1 MKIKYSM
8 LHVVKP
14 ILFFVLMLL
23 FNKVTMA
30 QQEIFP
36 YKGKLIIIGG
46 GDILDTMYNLFAKEI
61 GGKDQPIVYIP
72 TATDDEPWIQAGEHL
87 IKFTSRGFTNLTTVH
102 TRDKQKAN
110 DPIFIDRIRK
120 AKGVFIGGGDQA
132 NIAASFLG
140 TDVHKELIAL
150 LNRGGIIMG
159 TSAGATIMGEVMIT
173 GWEQRKAPHVQ
184 HQYPA
189 GLAFMKNTSIDQHV
203 LVRNRQFDLI
213 PMMESNTSL
222 LGMALDEA
230 TAAYVQRD
238 SIQVVGRSYMMI
250 FDHQDW
256 NNQKKEWGKVYKPFM
271 MYSEGQVYRF
281 KK

>member
-1 MKIKYSM
+1 MQTIKRF
-8 LHVVKP
+8 
-14 ILFFVLMLL
+14 LFFLLMLL
-23 FNKVTMA
+23 FSQVTFA

-72 TATDDEPWIQAGEHL
+72 TATDDEPWIQAGQHL
-87 IKFTSRGFTNLTTVH
+87 VKFTSRGFTNLTTVH

-110 DPIFIDRIRK
+110 DPVFIDRIRK

-213 PMMESNTSL
+213 PMMETNPNL

-256 NNQKKEWGKVYKPFM
+256 NTQKKEWGKVYKPFM
-271 MYSEGQVYRF
+271 MYSEGEVYRF

>member
-1 MKIKYSM
+1 MFKLSRLIC
-8 LHVVKP
+8 
-14 ILFFVLMLL
+14 FLL
-23 FNKVTMA
+23 ALLITQSTIA
-30 QQEIFP
+30 QQEVFP
-36 YKGKLIIIGG
+36 FKGKLIIIGG

-87 IKFTSRGFTNLTTVH
+87 VKFTSRGFTNLTTVH

-110 DPIFIDRIRK
+110 DPVFIDRIRK

-132 NIAASFLG
+132 NIANAFLG
-140 TDVHKELIAL
+140 TAVHQELFAL

-159 TSAGATIMGEVMIT
+159 TSAGATIMGDLMIT
-173 GWEQRKAPHVQ
+173 GWEQRKAPNVLHT
-184 HQYPA
+184 YPP

-203 LVRNRQFDLI
+203 LVRNRQFDLV
-213 PMMESNTSL
+213 PMMEANTNI

-230 TAAYVQRD
+230 TAAYVNRD
-238 SIQVVGRSYMMI
+238 SIQVIGRSYMMI
-250 FDHQDW
+250 YDQHDW
-256 NNQKKEWGKVYKPFM
+256 STQKQEWGRVYRPFM
-271 MYSEGQVYRF
+271 MFSEGKVYRF

>member
-1 MKIKYSM
+1 MQI
-8 LHVVKP
+8 
-14 ILFFVLMLL
+14 IQRLFFFLLMLL
-23 FNKVTMA
+23 FTQATIA

-36 YKGKLIIIGG
+36 YKGKLIVIGG

-72 TATDDEPWIQAGEHL
+72 TATDDEPWIQAGQHL
-87 IKFTSRGFTNLTTVH
+87 VKFTSRGFTNLTTVH

-110 DPIFIDRIRK
+110 DPVFIERIRK

-132 NIAASFLG
+132 NIAAAFLG

-159 TSAGATIMGEVMIT
+159 TSAGATIMGDVMIT

-213 PMMESNTSL
+213 PMMESNSNL
-222 LGMALDEA
+222 LGIALDEA

-271 MYSEGQVYRF
+271 MYSEGEVYRF

>member
-1 MKIKYSM
+1 M
-8 LHVVKP
+8 LKLHRT
-14 ILFFVLMLL
+14 IYFLL
-23 FNKVTMA
+23 ALLIAQSSIA
-30 QQEIFP
+30 QQEVFP
-36 YKGKLIIIGG
+36 FKGKLIVVGG

-61 GGKDQPIVYIP
+61 GGKNQPIVYIP

-87 IKFTSRGFTNLTTVH
+87 VKFTSRGFTNLTTVH

-110 DPIFIDRIRK
+110 DPVFIERIRK

-132 NIAASFLG
+132 NIANAFLG
-140 TDVHKELIAL
+140 TAVHQELIAL

-159 TSAGATIMGEVMIT
+159 TSAGATIMGEFMIT
-173 GWEQRKAPHVQ
+173 GWEQRKAPNVLHT
-184 HQYPA
+184 YPP

-213 PMMESNTSL
+213 PMMESNSNL
-222 LGMALDEA
+222 LGLALDEA

-238 SIQVVGRSYMMI
+238 SIQVIGRSYMMI
-250 FDHQDW
+250 YDHQDW
-256 NNQKKEWGKVYKPFM
+256 NNQKKELGKVYRPFM
-271 MYSEGQVYRF
+271 MYSEGDVYRF

>member
-1 MKIKYSM
+1 MQTFRQ
-8 LHVVKP
+8 
-14 ILFFVLMLL
+14 LFSFVLMLL
-23 FNKVTMA
+23 FSQATFA

-72 TATDDEPWIQAGEHL
+72 TATDDEPWIQGGQHL
-87 IKFTSRGFTNLTTVH
+87 VKFTSRGFTNLTTVH

-159 TSAGATIMGEVMIT
+159 TSAGATIMGEFMIT

-184 HQYPA
+184 QQYPA

-213 PMMESNTSL
+213 PMMETNSNL

>member
-1 MKIKYSM
+1 
-8 LHVVKP
+8 
-14 ILFFVLMLL
+14 
-23 FNKVTMA
+23 
-30 QQEIFP
+30 
-36 YKGKLIIIGG
+36 
-46 GDILDTMYNLFAKEI
+46 
-61 GGKDQPIVYIP
+61 
-72 TATDDEPWIQAGEHL
+72 
-87 IKFTSRGFTNLTTVH
+87 VH

-140 TDVHKELIAL
+140 TAVHQELYAL
-150 LNRGGIIMG
+150 LKRGGIIMG
-159 TSAGATIMGEVMIT
+159 TSAGATIMGEFMIT
-173 GWEQRKAPHVQ
+173 GWEQRKAPNLQ

-213 PMMESNTSL
+213 PMMESNSNL

-250 FDHQDW
+250 YDHQDW
-256 NNQKKEWGKVYKPFM
+256 NNQKKEWGKVYRPFM
-271 MYSEGQVYRF
+271 MYSEGDVYRF

>member
-1 MKIKYSM
+1 MFKLSRLIC
-8 LHVVKP
+8 
-14 ILFFVLMLL
+14 FLL
-23 FNKVTMA
+23 ALLITQSTIA
-30 QQEIFP
+30 QQEVFP
-36 YKGKLIIIGG
+36 FKGKLIIIGG

-87 IKFTSRGFTNLTTVH
+87 VKFTSRGFTNLTTVH

-110 DPIFIDRIRK
+110 DPVFIDRIRK

-132 NIAASFLG
+132 NIANAFLG
-140 TDVHKELIAL
+140 TAVHQELFAL

-159 TSAGATIMGEVMIT
+159 TSAGATIMGDLMIT
-173 GWEQRKAPHVQ
+173 GWEQRKAPNVLHT
-184 HQYPA
+184 YPP

-203 LVRNRQFDLI
+203 LVRNRQFDLV
-213 PMMESNTSL
+213 PMMEANTNI

-230 TAAYVQRD
+230 TAAYVNRD
-238 SIQVVGRSYMMI
+238 SIQVIGRSYMMI
-250 FDHQDW
+250 YDHNDW
-256 NNQKKEWGKVYKPFM
+256 NNQKKEWGKVYRHFM
-271 MYSEGQVYRF
+271 MFSEGKVYRF

>member
-1 MKIKYSM
+1 MQTIKRF
-8 LHVVKP
+8 
-14 ILFFVLMLL
+14 LFLLLMLL
-23 FNKVTMA
+23 FSQVTFA

-72 TATDDEPWIQAGEHL
+72 TATDDEPWIQAGQHL
-87 IKFTSRGFTNLTTVH
+87 VKFTSRGFTNLTTVH

-110 DPIFIDRIRK
+110 DPVFIDRIRK

-213 PMMESNTSL
+213 PMMETNPNL

-271 MYSEGQVYRF
+271 MYSEGEVYRF

>member
-1 MKIKYSM
+1 MQTIKRF
-8 LHVVKP
+8 
-14 ILFFVLMLL
+14 LFFLLMLL
-23 FNKVTMA
+23 FSQVTFA

-72 TATDDEPWIQAGEHL
+72 TATDDEPWIQAGQHL
-87 IKFTSRGFTNLTTVH
+87 VKFTSRGFTNLTTVH

-110 DPIFIDRIRK
+110 DPVFIDRIRK

-213 PMMESNTSL
+213 PMMETNPNL

-271 MYSEGQVYRF
+271 MYSEGEVYRF

>member
-1 MKIKYSM
+1 MQIMKR
-8 LHVVKP
+8 
-14 ILFFVLMLL
+14 LFFFLLMLL
-23 FNKVTMA
+23 FTQATIA

-36 YKGKLIIIGG
+36 YKGKLIVIGG

-72 TATDDEPWIQAGEHL
+72 TATDDEPWIQAGQHL
-87 IKFTSRGFTNLTTVH
+87 VKFTSRGFTNLTTVH

-110 DPIFIDRIRK
+110 DPVFIERIRK

-132 NIAASFLG
+132 NIAAAFLG
-140 TDVHKELIAL
+140 TDVHKELISL

-159 TSAGATIMGEVMIT
+159 TSAGATIMGDVMIT

-213 PMMESNTSL
+213 PMMESNSNL

-238 SIQVVGRSYMMI
+238 SIQVIGRSYMMI
-250 FDHQDW
+250 YDHQDW
-256 NNQKKEWGKVYKPFM
+256 NNQKKEWGKVYRPFM
-271 MYSEGQVYRF
+271 MYSEGEVYRF

>member
-1 MKIKYSM
+1 MQTIKRF
-8 LHVVKP
+8 
-14 ILFFVLMLL
+14 LFFLLMLL
-23 FNKVTMA
+23 FSQVTFA

-72 TATDDEPWIQAGEHL
+72 TATDDEPWIQAGQHL
-87 IKFTSRGFTNLTTVH
+87 VKFTSRGFTNLTTVH

-110 DPIFIDRIRK
+110 DPVFIDRIRK

-150 LNRGGIIMG
+150 LSRGGIIMG

-213 PMMESNTSL
+213 PMMETNPNL

-271 MYSEGQVYRF
+271 MYSEGEVYRF

>member
-1 MKIKYSM
+1 MFKSSRFIC
-8 LHVVKP
+8 
-14 ILFFVLMLL
+14 FLL
-23 FNKVTMA
+23 ALLIIQSSIA
-30 QQEIFP
+30 QQEVFP
-36 YKGKLIIIGG
+36 FKGKLIIIGG

-87 IKFTSRGFTNLTTVH
+87 VKFTSRGFTNLTTVH

-110 DPIFIDRIRK
+110 DPVFIDRIRN

-132 NIAASFLG
+132 NIANAFLG
-140 TDVHKELIAL
+140 TAVHQELFSL

-159 TSAGATIMGEVMIT
+159 TSAGATIMGDLMIT
-173 GWEQRKAPHVQ
+173 GWEQRKAPNVLHT
-184 HQYPA
+184 YPP

-203 LVRNRQFDLI
+203 LVRNRQFDLV
-213 PMMESNTSL
+213 PMMEANTNI

-230 TAAYVQRD
+230 TAAYVNRD
-238 SIQVVGRSYMMI
+238 SIQVIGRSYMMI
-250 FDHQDW
+250 YDHNDW
-256 NNQKKEWGKVYKPFM
+256 NNQKKEWGKVYRPFM
-271 MYSEGQVYRF
+271 MFSEGEVYRF

>member
-1 MKIKYSM
+1 
-8 LHVVKP
+8 
-14 ILFFVLMLL
+14 LL
-23 FNKVTMA
+23 ITQPSIA
-30 QQEIFP
+30 QQEVFP
-36 YKGKLIIIGG
+36 FKGKLIIIGG

-87 IKFTSRGFTNLTTVH
+87 VKFTSRGFTNLTTVH

-110 DPIFIDRIRK
+110 DPVFIDRIRK

-132 NIAASFLG
+132 NIANAFLG
-140 TDVHKELIAL
+140 TAVHQELFSL

-159 TSAGATIMGEVMIT
+159 TSAGATIMGDLMIT
-173 GWEQRKAPHVQ
+173 GWEQRKAPNVLHT
-184 HQYPA
+184 YPP

-203 LVRNRQFDLI
+203 LVRNRQFDLV
-213 PMMESNTSL
+213 PMMEANTSI

-230 TAAYVQRD
+230 TAAYVNRD
-238 SIQVVGRSYMMI
+238 SIQVIGRSYMMI
-250 FDHQDW
+250 YDQHDW
-256 NNQKKEWGKVYKPFM
+256 NNQKKEWGKVYRPFM
-271 MYSEGQVYRF
+271 MFSEGEVYRF

>member
-1 MKIKYSM
+1 M
-8 LHVVKP
+8 LKLHQS
-14 ILFFVLMLL
+14 ICFLLVLLIAQPSI
-23 FNKVTMA
+23 A
-30 QQEIFP
+30 QQEVFP
-36 YKGKLIIIGG
+36 FKGKLIVIGG

-87 IKFTSRGFTNLTTVH
+87 VKFTSRGFTNLTTVH

-110 DPIFIDRIRK
+110 NPVFIECIRK

-132 NIAASFLG
+132 NIANAFLG
-140 TDVHKELIAL
+140 TAVHQELIAL

-159 TSAGATIMGEVMIT
+159 TSAGATIMGESMIT
-173 GWEQRKAPHVQ
+173 GWEQRKAPNLQ

-213 PMMESNTSL
+213 PMMESNTNL
-222 LGMALDEA
+222 LGMAIDEA

-238 SIQVVGRSYMMI
+238 SIQVIGRSYMMI
-250 FDHQDW
+250 YDHQDW
-256 NNQKKEWGKVYKPFM
+256 NNQKKELGRVYRPFM
-271 MYSEGQVYRF
+271 MFSEGEVYRF

>member
-1 MKIKYSM
+1 M
-8 LHVVKP
+8 LKLHRS
-14 ILFFVLMLL
+14 ICFLL
-23 FNKVTMA
+23 ALLIAQPSIA
-30 QQEIFP
+30 QQEVFP
-36 YKGKLIIIGG
+36 FKGKLIVIGG

-87 IKFTSRGFTNLTTVH
+87 FKFTSRGFTNLTTVH

-110 DPIFIDRIRK
+110 DPVFIERIRK

-132 NIAASFLG
+132 NIANAFLG
-140 TDVHKELIAL
+140 TAVHQELFSL

-159 TSAGATIMGEVMIT
+159 TSAGATIMGDVMIT
-173 GWEQRKAPHVQ
+173 GWEQRKAPNVLHT
-184 HQYPA
+184 YPT

-203 LVRNRQFDLI
+203 LVRNRQFDLV
-213 PMMESNTSL
+213 PVLESNSKL
-222 LGMALDEA
+222 LGMAIDEA

-238 SIQVVGRSYMMI
+238 SIQVIGRSYMMI
-250 FDHQDW
+250 YDHQDW
-256 NNQKKEWGKVYKPFM
+256 NNQKKELGRVYRPFM
-271 MYSEGQVYRF
+271 MFSEGEVYRF

>member
-1 MKIKYSM
+1 MKKVSCFVNF
-8 LHVVKP
+8 LLV
-14 ILFFVLMLL
+14 LFFSNTV
-23 FNKVTMA
+23 MA
-30 QQEIFP
+30 QQEVFP
-36 YKGKLIIIGG
+36 FKGKLIIIGG

-72 TATDDEPWIQAGEHL
+72 TATDDEPWIQAGQHL
-87 IKFTSRGFTNLTTVH
+87 VKFTSRGFTNLTTVH

-110 DPIFIDRIRK
+110 DPVFIDRLRK

-132 NIAASFLG
+132 NIANAFLG
-140 TDVHKELIAL
+140 TAVHQELFAL

-159 TSAGATIMGEVMIT
+159 TSAGATIMGDVMIT

-213 PMMESNTSL
+213 PMMESNSNL

-238 SIQVVGRSYMMI
+238 SIQVIGRSYMMI
-250 FDHQDW
+250 YDHQDW
-256 NNQKKEWGKVYKPFM
+256 NNQKKEWGKVYRPFM
-271 MYSEGQVYRF
+271 MYSEGEVYRF

>member
-1 MKIKYSM
+1 MQTIKRF
-8 LHVVKP
+8 
-14 ILFFVLMLL
+14 LFFLLMLL
-23 FNKVTMA
+23 FSQVTFA

-72 TATDDEPWIQAGEHL
+72 TATDDEPWIQAGQHL
-87 IKFTSRGFTNLTTVH
+87 VKFTSRGFTNLTTVH

-110 DPIFIDRIRK
+110 DPVFIDRIRK

-213 PMMESNTSL
+213 PMMETNSNL

-271 MYSEGQVYRF
+271 MYSEGEVYRF

>member
-1 MKIKYSM
+1 MQTIKRF
-8 LHVVKP
+8 
-14 ILFFVLMLL
+14 LFFLLMLL
-23 FNKVTMA
+23 FSQVTFA

-72 TATDDEPWIQAGEHL
+72 TATDDEPWIQAGQHL
-87 IKFTSRGFTNLTTVH
+87 VKFTSRGFTNLTTVH

-110 DPIFIDRIRK
+110 DPVFIDRIRK

-213 PMMESNTSL
+213 PMMETNSNL

-238 SIQVVGRSYMMI
+238 S
-250 FDHQDW
+250 
-256 NNQKKEWGKVYKPFM
+256 
-271 MYSEGQVYRF
+271 
-281 KK
+281 

>member
-1 MKIKYSM
+1 
-8 LHVVKP
+8 
-14 ILFFVLMLL
+14 
-23 FNKVTMA
+23 
-30 QQEIFP
+30 
-36 YKGKLIIIGG
+36 
-46 GDILDTMYNLFAKEI
+46 
-61 GGKDQPIVYIP
+61 
-72 TATDDEPWIQAGEHL
+72 
-87 IKFTSRGFTNLTTVH
+87 VH

-110 DPIFIDRIRK
+110 DPVFIDRIRK

-132 NIAASFLG
+132 NIANAFLG

-189 GLAFMKNTSIDQHV
+189 GLAFMKNTSIGQHV

-213 PMMESNTSL
+213 PMMEINSNL
-222 LGMALDEA
+222 LGMAIDEA

-238 SIQVVGRSYMMI
+238 SIQVLGRSYMMI
-250 FDHQDW
+250 YDQQDW
-256 NNQKKEWGKVYKPFM
+256 NIQKKEWGRVFRPFM
-271 MYSEGQVYRF
+271 MYSEGEVYRF

>member
-1 MKIKYSM
+1 MQTIKRFFFFIVM
-8 LHVVKP
+8 
-14 ILFFVLMLL
+14 LFFAQATL
-23 FNKVTMA
+23 A

-72 TATDDEPWIQAGEHL
+72 TATDDEPWIQAGQHL
-87 IKFTSRGFTNLTTVH
+87 VKFTSRGFTNLTTVH

-110 DPIFIDRIRK
+110 DPIFINRIRQ

-132 NIAASFLG
+132 NIATAFLG
-140 TDVHKELIAL
+140 TAVHQELIAL

-184 HQYPA
+184 HKYPA

-213 PMMESNTSL
+213 PMMESNSNL

-230 TAAYVQRD
+230 TAAYVQGD
-238 SIQVVGRSYMMI
+238 SIQVIGRSYMMI
-250 FDHQDW
+250 YDHQDW
-256 NNQKKEWGKVYKPFM
+256 NNQKKEWGKVYRPFM
-271 MYSEGQVYRF
+271 MYSEGEVYRF

>member
-1 MKIKYSM
+1 MQTIRR
-8 LHVVKP
+8 
-14 ILFFVLMLL
+14 LFFFLLVLL
-23 FNKVTMA
+23 FCQATFA

-72 TATDDEPWIQAGEHL
+72 TATDDEPWIQAGQHL
-87 IKFTSRGFTNLTTVH
+87 VKFTSRGFTNLTTVH

-110 DPIFIDRIRK
+110 DSIFIDRIRK

-140 TDVHKELIAL
+140 TDVHKELVAL
-150 LNRGGIIMG
+150 LNRGGVIMG

-213 PMMESNTSL
+213 PVMESNSNL

-250 FDHQDW
+250 FDQHDW
-256 NNQKKEWGKVYKPFM
+256 NSQKKEWGKVYKPFM
-271 MYSEGQVYRF
+271 MYSEGEVYRF

>member
-1 MKIKYSM
+1 MIKSIRFISF
-8 LHVVKP
+8 L
-14 ILFFVLMLL
+14 LVLLIAQPSI
-23 FNKVTMA
+23 A
-30 QQEIFP
+30 QQEAFP
-36 YKGKLIIIGG
+36 FKGKLIVIGG

-72 TATDDEPWIQAGEHL
+72 TATDDEPWIQAGQHL
-87 IKFTSRGFTNLTTVH
+87 VKFTSRGFTNLTTVH

-110 DPIFIDRIRK
+110 DPVFIDRIRK

-132 NIAASFLG
+132 NIANAFLG
-140 TDVHKELIAL
+140 TAVHQELFAL

-159 TSAGATIMGEVMIT
+159 TSAGATIMGDVMIT
-173 GWEQRKAPHVQ
+173 GWEQRKAPNVLHT
-184 HQYPA
+184 YPT

-213 PMMESNTSL
+213 PVLEANSNI

-230 TAAYVQRD
+230 TAAYVNRD
-238 SIQVVGRSYMMI
+238 SIQVIGRSYMMI
-250 FDHQDW
+250 YDQQDW
-256 NNQKKEWGKVYKPFM
+256 GTQKKEWGRIYRPFIM
-271 MYSEGQVYRF
+271 FSEGEVYRF

>member
-1 MKIKYSM
+1 M
-8 LHVVKP
+8 LKLHRS
-14 ILFFVLMLL
+14 IYFLL
-23 FNKVTMA
+23 ALLITQSSIA
-30 QQEIFP
+30 QQEVFP
-36 YKGKLIIIGG
+36 FKGKLIIIGG

-87 IKFTSRGFTNLTTVH
+87 VKFTSRGFTNLTTVH

-110 DPIFIDRIRK
+110 DPVFIDRIRK

-132 NIAASFLG
+132 NIANAFLG
-140 TDVHKELIAL
+140 TAVHQELFSL

-159 TSAGATIMGEVMIT
+159 TSAGATIMGDLMIT
-173 GWEQRKAPHVQ
+173 GWEQRKAPNVLHT
-184 HQYPA
+184 YPP

-203 LVRNRQFDLI
+203 LVRNRQFDLV
-213 PMMESNTSL
+213 PMMEANTNI

-230 TAAYVQRD
+230 TAAYVNRD
-238 SIQVVGRSYMMI
+238 SIQVIGRSYMMI
-250 FDHQDW
+250 YDHNDW
-256 NNQKKEWGKVYKPFM
+256 NNQKKEWGKVYRPFM
-271 MYSEGQVYRF
+271 MFSEGEVYRF

>member
-1 MKIKYSM
+1 MQFIKR
-8 LHVVKP
+8 
-14 ILFFVLMLL
+14 LFFFLLMLL
-23 FNKVTMA
+23 FTQVTIA

-36 YKGKLIIIGG
+36 YKGKLIVIGG

-72 TATDDEPWIQAGEHL
+72 TATDDEPWIQAGQHL
-87 IKFTSRGFTNLTTVH
+87 VKFTSRGFTNLTTVH

-203 LVRNRQFDLI
+203 LVRNRQFDLV
-213 PMMESNTSL
+213 PLMESNSNL

-271 MYSEGQVYRF
+271 MYSEGEVYRF

>member
-1 MKIKYSM
+1 MQTFRR
-8 LHVVKP
+8 
-14 ILFFVLMLL
+14 LFFFLLVLL
-23 FNKVTMA
+23 FSQATFA

-72 TATDDEPWIQAGEHL
+72 TATDDEPWIQEGQHL
-87 IKFTSRGFTNLTTVH
+87 VKFTSRGFTNLTTVH

>member
-1 MKIKYSM
+1 M
-8 LHVVKP
+8 
-14 ILFFVLMLL
+14 LMLL
-23 FNKVTMA
+23 FTQVTLA
-30 QQEIFP
+30 QQDIFP

-72 TATDDEPWIQAGEHL
+72 TATDDEPWIQAGQHL
-87 IKFTSRGFTNLTTVH
+87 VKFTSRGFTNLTTVH

-140 TDVHKELIAL
+140 TEVHNELIAL
-150 LNRGGIIMG
+150 LSRGGVIMG

-213 PMMESNTSL
+213 PMLEANNNL
-222 LGMALDEA
+222 LGMAIDEA

-238 SIQVVGRSYMMI
+238 SIQVIGRSYMMI
-250 FDHQDW
+250 YDHQDW
-256 NNQKKEWGKVYKPFM
+256 NNQKKEWGKVYRPFM
-271 MYSEGQVYRF
+271 MYSEGEVYRF

>member
-1 MKIKYSM
+1 MQTFRT
-8 LHVVKP
+8 
-14 ILFFVLMLL
+14 LFSLLLVLL
-23 FNKVTMA
+23 FSQATFA

-72 TATDDEPWIQAGEHL
+72 TATDDEPWIQQGQHL
-87 IKFTSRGFTNLTTVH
+87 VKFTSRGFTNLTTVH

-110 DPIFIDRIRK
+110 DPVFIDRIRK

-132 NIAASFLG
+132 NIAAAFLG

-159 TSAGATIMGEVMIT
+159 TSAGATIMGDVMIT

-213 PMMESNTSL
+213 PMMESNSNL

-238 SIQVVGRSYMMI
+238 SIQVIGRSYMMI
-250 FDHQDW
+250 YDHQDW

>member
-1 MKIKYSM
+1 M
-8 LHVVKP
+8 LKLHRS
-14 ILFFVLMLL
+14 ICFSLVLLIAQPSI
-23 FNKVTMA
+23 A
-30 QQEIFP
+30 QQEVFP
-36 YKGKLIIIGG
+36 FKGKLIVIGG

-87 IKFTSRGFTNLTTVH
+87 VKFTSRGFTNLTTVH

-110 DPIFIDRIRK
+110 DPVFIERISK

-132 NIAASFLG
+132 NIANAFLG
-140 TDVHKELIAL
+140 TAVHHELIAL

-159 TSAGATIMGEVMIT
+159 TSAGATIMGDVMIT
-173 GWEQRKAPHVQ
+173 GWEQRKAPNVLHT
-184 HQYPA
+184 YPT

-203 LVRNRQFDLI
+203 LVRNRQFDLV
-213 PMMESNTSL
+213 PVLESNSKL
-222 LGMALDEA
+222 LGMAIDEA

-238 SIQVVGRSYMMI
+238 SIQVIGRSYMMI
-250 FDHQDW
+250 YDHQDW
-256 NNQKKEWGKVYKPFM
+256 NNQKKELGRVYRPFM
-271 MYSEGQVYRF
+271 MFSEGEVYRF